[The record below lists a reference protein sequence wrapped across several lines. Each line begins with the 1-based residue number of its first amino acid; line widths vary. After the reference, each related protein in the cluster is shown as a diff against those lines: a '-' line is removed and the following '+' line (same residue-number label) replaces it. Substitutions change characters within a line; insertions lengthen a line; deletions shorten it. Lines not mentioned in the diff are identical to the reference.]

1 MAVLSR
7 TYGADDEFASSAVGV
22 STVALIFVL
31 PVLLTAVSLIG

>member
-7 TYGADDEFASSAVGV
+7 TYGADGEFASSAVGV